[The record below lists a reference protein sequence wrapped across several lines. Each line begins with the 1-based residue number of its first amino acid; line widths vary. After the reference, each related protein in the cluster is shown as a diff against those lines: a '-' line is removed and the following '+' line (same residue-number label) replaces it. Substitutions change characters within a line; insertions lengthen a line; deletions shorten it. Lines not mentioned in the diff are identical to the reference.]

1 VLGEPSWSHDGQRI
15 AYIARPEEGDAVAGL
30 WSGPLAGPRSR
41 VLEGWVTWCAWTR
54 SGDLLAILSKPD
66 LRGELW
72 RVAADGRKERVLE
85 GIPLSIRP
93 QSELIGLSRFDVRPD
108 GSRIVI
114 EAFDAFEA
122 DISMIENVP

>member
-1 VLGEPSWSHDGQRI
+1 MRPGGRSLRAVLDRVGARRGRDG
-15 AYIARPEEGDAVAGL
+15 GGL
-30 WSGPLAGPRSR
+30 PG
-41 VLEGWVTWCAWTR
+41 
-54 SGDLLAILSKPD
+54 D

-72 RVAADGRKERVLE
+72 RVGADGRKERVLE